1 MFLTPFTSL
10 NHQIILDNYDV
21 LKKDY
26 LWLRDNGKFY
36 DYPNVENGMDQLL
49 NNPQNTGKPWLVS
62 PLWHNK
68 KPWPNLSAEIL
79 GLPTLGLISQLT
91 VQPILACFSIVAAN
105 HVLDDHEDHDEEEIA
120 GRTDTFVVKYHYGID
135 VPEGNHC
142 GLVVNGVT
150 ESVENGKLNIF
161 NESLTHH
168 VYNHSNRPRA
178 VLILSFLNSDLIP
191 ATVGV

>member
-1 MFLTPFTSL
+1 MFLKPSLSL
-10 NHQIILDNYDV
+10 NYQLILDSYDI

-26 LWLRDNGKFY
+26 LWLRDNNKFY
-36 DYPNVENGMDQLL
+36 DYPNVENGMEQLL
-49 NNPQNTGKPWLVS
+49 NNPQNPDTSWTVS

-68 KPWPNLSAEIL
+68 KPWPNLSAEVL
-79 GLPTLGLISQLT
+79 ALPTLDLIRRLT

-105 HVLDDHEDHDEEEIA
+105 HVIEDHEDHDEAEIA
-120 GRTDTFVVKYHYGID
+120 GCTNTFVVKYHYGID
-135 VPEGNHC
+135 VPEGDYC

-150 ESVENGKLNIF
+150 ESVKNGKLNIF

-168 VYNHSNRPRA
+168 VYNYSNHPRA

-191 ATVGV
+191 ASVGV